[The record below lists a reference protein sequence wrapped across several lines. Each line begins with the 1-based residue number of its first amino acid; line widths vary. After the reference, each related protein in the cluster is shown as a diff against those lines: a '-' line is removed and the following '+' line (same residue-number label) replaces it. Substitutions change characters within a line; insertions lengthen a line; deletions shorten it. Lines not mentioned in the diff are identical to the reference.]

1 MLDFIKKKAKNYFSQ
16 LTNNK
21 LSKFIRVIKH
31 IPKIGEALKMEDFPI
46 HVKKFLED
54 HGHEIITNL
63 KVFRYPIPQYIETVA
78 NVISKGEFSKEREK
92 LGYDNFFHLGLV
104 INNTIMLEKN
114 SILNMVI
121 DHPPASSEFMP
132 VNLHKKIT
140 LNELLENTK
149 KTYGSKLFRF
159 DAFRRNCQ
167 VFTTQVLKANGLMTE
182 QLRTFINQPLD
193 EVIKKMPELSNI
205 FNKITDAH
213 AQFSTVADELNHI

>member
-1 MLDFIKKKAKNYFSQ
+1 MFDFIKQHTKNFLSEIS
-16 LTNNK
+16 NSRISK
-21 LSKFIRVIKH
+21 LIRVIKH
-31 IPKIGEALKMEDFPI
+31 IPKIGEALKLEDFPI
-46 HVKKFLED
+46 HVKKFLEA
-54 HGHEIITNL
+54 HGQEIITNL
-63 KVFRYPIPQYIETVA
+63 KVFRYPIPEYIETVA
-78 NVISKGEFSKEREK
+78 NLISKGEFSKEREK

-104 INNTIMLEKN
+104 INNNIMLEKN

-121 DHPPASSEFMP
+121 EQPPRSSEFMP

-149 KTYGSKLFRF
+149 KVYGSKLFRF

-182 QLRTFINQPLD
+182 QLRSFINQPLD

-213 AQFSTVADELNHI
+213 ALFATVADEVSHI